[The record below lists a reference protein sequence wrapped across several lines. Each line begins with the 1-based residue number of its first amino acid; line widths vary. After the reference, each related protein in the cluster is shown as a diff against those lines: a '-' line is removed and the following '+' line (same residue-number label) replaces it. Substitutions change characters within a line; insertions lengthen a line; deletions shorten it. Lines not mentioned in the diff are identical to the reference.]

1 MTAWS
6 SRDSDERHRLARR
19 FAVRAFVENATNW
32 DREEVTAGI
41 PFPRLYDSVLG
52 AGALGA
58 EVAAALLEDS
68 DLRADFDLLLERTAR
83 YHLPRAAVASTGE
96 LDRRETGGLVINLVR
111 SRANPAQVYVL
122 IEVEG
127 DRDETVLIVRT
138 PVGEYLKESL
148 PPPDGGTI
156 RLLKSAEDPII
167 KALRDPASEV
177 FLL

>member
-41 PFPRLYDSVLG
+41 PFPRLYDSVRG
-52 AGALGA
+52 TGALGA
-58 EVAAALLEDS
+58 EIAAALLADS

-83 YHLPRAAVASTGE
+83 HHLPRAAVASSGE
-96 LDRRETGGLVINLVR
+96 LDRRETGGLVVKLVH
-111 SRANPAQVYVL
+111 SRADPAQVYVL
-122 IEVEG
+122 IEAEG
-127 DRDETVLIVRT
+127 DRDETALIVRT
-138 PVGEYLKESL
+138 PVGKYLKELL

-156 RLLKSAEDPII
+156 RLLKSAENPII